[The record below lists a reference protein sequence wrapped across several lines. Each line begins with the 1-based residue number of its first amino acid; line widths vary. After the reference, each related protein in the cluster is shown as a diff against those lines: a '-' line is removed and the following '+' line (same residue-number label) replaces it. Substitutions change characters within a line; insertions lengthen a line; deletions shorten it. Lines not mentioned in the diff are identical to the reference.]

1 MTHIVYCNT
10 EMIDRLLVN
19 IKIHPDLVNEI
30 SSICVQFLTRSLL
43 YLFCSEWKR
52 KFQCDIKMLCCDAK
66 VHVGHAGPYLYT
78 CIRYDTGEYNT
89 ALIVGLVVGLGVPLI
104 LLIIV
109 VAAVR
114 ITSRRR
120 GKDRQVLDED
130 NDDVEMSPASDAPPD
145 VER

>member
-1 MTHIVYCNT
+1 MCPIFDEVAVVL
-10 EMIDRLLVN
+10 I
-19 IKIHPDLVNEI
+19 
-30 SSICVQFLTRSLL
+30 
-43 YLFCSEWKR
+43 FCSEWKR
-52 KFQCDIKMLCCDAK
+52 KFQCDIEMLCCDAK

-78 CIRYDTGEYNT
+78 CIRYDTGEINT

-145 VER
+145 VEG